1 MKKIL
6 LLFASILIFCSCE
19 NRYVRDGRSMYEAY
33 FDKVLKDPS
42 SLKIYNESYTVDGVS
57 VKWTIDYGA
66 KNSFGAMDR
75 QTIEFKTNPSILEVN
90 GELYTREELNP

>member
-1 MKKIL
+1 MKRLL
-6 LLFASILIFCSCE
+6 LLFAMILTFSSCE
-19 NRYVRDGRSMYEAY
+19 NRYVSDGRSMYEAY

-75 QTIEFKTNPSILEVN
+75 QTIEFKTNPSMLEVN

>member
-6 LLFASILIFCSCE
+6 LLLIVTMSLCSCE
-19 NRYVRDGRSMYEAY
+19 NRYVKDGRSMYEAY

-42 SLKIYNESYTVDGVS
+42 SLKIYNESYTVDGVQ
-57 VKWTIDYGA
+57 VKWVIDYGT

-75 QTIEFKTNPSILEVN
+75 KTIEFETNPSMLEVDGN
-90 GELYTREELNP
+90 IYTREDLNP